1 MSEASQLIYEQKN
14 GYDVMPAEEEAVMNA
29 YCEDYKVF
37 LSRSKTERECVSN
50 AVELLEAHGFK
61 PLVRGQALNPGDKVY
76 RSIGGKSLI
85 AAVIGEKSL
94 REGAAIAGGHIDS
107 PRLDLRPVPFYESG
121 EMALWKTHYYGG
133 IRKYQW
139 VSIPLELHGVV
150 CKLDGSTVNVK
161 IGGDPGDP
169 LLTIPDLLPHLG
181 DEQSKKPLYQA
192 IGGEDLNIVIGS
204 RPDADSSQK
213 DRIKLAVLKL
223 LNEKYGITEEDF
235 LSAELSAVPAY
246 EPVDVGL
253 DRSMI
258 GAYGQDDRVCSFAIL
273 KALLDV
279 GDQVKR
285 TAVGIL
291 TDKEEIGSYGVTGMD
306 SAYFDMFMSD
316 LCQAQEVN
324 LNTCFE
330 HSVCVSSDV
339 SAAFD
344 PNHPEVFEE
353 KNNSH
358 LNWGVGVCK
367 YTGSRG
373 KSGANDA
380 PAELVGYLRR
390 VFTKNNV
397 IWHLTEIGRQ
407 DVGGGGTIA
416 LYMARRGIPTIDA
429 GTPVLAMHA
438 PFEVTAKLDCYMTY
452 KAMRS
457 IFLD

>member
-1 MSEASQLIYEQKN
+1 MSEANELIYKKKN
-14 GYDVMPAEEEAVMNA
+14 GYDVMPAEEEAAMNA
-29 YCEDYKVF
+29 YCEDYKAF
-37 LSRSKTERECVSN
+37 LAKGKTERECVDS
-50 AVELLEAHGFK
+50 AIELLDAQGFQ

-76 RSIGGKSLI
+76 RSIGGKSLV

-94 REGAAIAGGHIDS
+94 KEGAAIAGGHIDS

-121 EMALWKTHYYGG
+121 EVALWKTHYYGG

-139 VSIPLELHGVV
+139 VSIPLELHGVL
-150 CKLDGSTVNVK
+150 CKLDGTTVKVN

-169 LLTIPDLLPHLG
+169 QLTITDLLPHLA
-181 DEQSKKPLYQA
+181 DEQAKKPLFQA
-192 IGGEDLNIVIGS
+192 IGGEDLNILIGS
-204 RPDADSSQK
+204 RPDADDAEK
-213 DRIKLAVLKL
+213 GRIKLAVLKL

-246 EPVDVGL
+246 RPVDVGL

-273 KALLDV
+273 KALVDAKE
-279 GDQVKR
+279 QVKR
-285 TAVGIL
+285 TAVCIL

-316 LCQAQEVN
+316 LCEAQGVS
-324 LNTCFE
+324 LKTCFE
-330 HSVCVSSDV
+330 NSVCLSTDV
-339 SAAFD
+339 TAAFD

-353 KNNSH
+353 KNSSH

-373 KSGANDA
+373 KSSASDA
-380 PAELVGYLRR
+380 SAELVAYLRR
-390 VFTKNNV
+390 VFTENDV
-397 IWHLTEIGRQ
+397 IWHLSELGRQ

-429 GTPVLAMHA
+429 GTPVLAMHS

-452 KAMRS
+452 KAARS
-457 IFLD
+457 VFMD